1 MIIGPIRE
9 NATRLSFNRD
19 AQYFVL
25 CGGTNGIGPPNLL
38 AINFFTQS
46 QVLTCGKGELLFA
59 GGRDIECYHD
69 GVSGFRS
76 SVAHAQPKEA
86 FGYRNLGFA

>member
-9 NATRLSFNRD
+9 NAIRHSFNRD

-25 CGGTNGIGPPNLL
+25 RGGTNGIGPPNLV
-38 AINFFTQS
+38 AIDFFTQS
-46 QVLTCGKGELLFA
+46 QVLTCGKGELLFE

-69 GVSGFRS
+69 GVSGFWA

-86 FGYRNLGFA
+86 FGGRNIGFV